1 MDGQL
6 YEQSICFTN
15 LTHLAI
21 YSYDDV
27 FNEKMKNNNL
37 EKNIEKARINVYNIL
52 AILIVII
59 PEFFA
64 ELIYTIEVSQHKS
77 ILPNEGEAWIN
88 NTELKLS
95 KMNIFELRLMAK
107 QLRLHGYSSDNR
119 NSLIKRIE
127 KKSKRRIKWKSLN
140 N

>member
-1 MDGQL
+1 
-6 YEQSICFTN
+6 
-15 LTHLAI
+15 
-21 YSYDDV
+21 
-27 FNEKMKNNNL
+27 MKNN
-37 EKNIEKARINVYNIL
+37 EFKKNIEKAKINIYNIL

-64 ELIYTIEVSQHKS
+64 ELIYAFEVSQHKG
-77 ILPNEGEAWIN
+77 LLKNEGEEWET

-107 QLRLHGYSSDNR
+107 QLRIHGYSSESR
-119 NSLIKRIE
+119 NSLIRRIKR
-127 KKSKRRIKWKSLN
+127 KSSRRIKWKSLN